1 MVKIENSISGKSLS
15 LYVDNKSKVNKLMIN
30 LIEAGFTVN
39 YEPRYISGNYEG
51 CFLCEDGNVIKI
63 CCRKPCQI
71 TKKQKEPVIWDL
83 LHRQLQL
90 ILPHCYF

>member
-1 MVKIENSISGKSLS
+1 MKIMVKIENFISGKSLS
-15 LYVDNKSKVNKLMIN
+15 LYVDSKSKVNKLMIN

-63 CCRKPCQI
+63 CCRK
-71 TKKQKEPVIWDL
+71 QKE
-83 LHRQLQL
+83 
-90 ILPHCYF
+90 